1 MIRRSPKFTFSRRRP
16 GFTLIEAAITTVI
29 IGVGCVA
36 MLELLAA
43 GTIANKEGTELTTAI
58 NLAGNVREAMSG
70 LYYTDPTSPTHWG
83 AETGETSP
91 ALYDDLDD
99 FDGWTSSPGN
109 PIDARRA
116 PLGSDYSTW
125 AQKVKVDSINPAN
138 LTATASHLTLPPEQ
152 RPTCRI
158 TVTITHNGKTIYTQN
173 WIAAYADPSAPTGP

>member
-1 MIRRSPKFTFSRRRP
+1 MIRRHFNIPDARPRR

-43 GTIANKEGTELTTAI
+43 GTVANKEGTELTTAI

-70 LYYTDPTSPTHWG
+70 VYYTDPTSPTHWG
-83 AETGETSP
+83 PENGETTP
-91 ALYDDLDD
+91 AQYDDLDD
-99 FDGWTSSPGN
+99 FDGWSSSPGN
-109 PIDARRA
+109 PIDASRTR
-116 PLGSDYSTW
+116 LSSDYSTW
-125 AQKVKVDSINPAN
+125 TQKVKVDSINPAN

-158 TVTITHNGKTIYTQN
+158 TVTVTHNGKAVYTQS
-173 WIAAYADPSAPTGP
+173 WMAAYADPSAPH